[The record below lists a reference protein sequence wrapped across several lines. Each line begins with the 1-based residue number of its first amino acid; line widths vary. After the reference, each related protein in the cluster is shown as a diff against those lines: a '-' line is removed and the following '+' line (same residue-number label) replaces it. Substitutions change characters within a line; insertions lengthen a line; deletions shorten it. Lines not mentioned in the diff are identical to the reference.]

1 MYMSLRTAVRCQIYV
16 ALALLITLSSAAVAQ
31 EAAPPKVDI
40 FAGYAW
46 ATPGPVFFNT
56 SKKGASGGAVDV
68 TFNANRWLGFSTD
81 FQVNSTQKFH
91 MLHFMVGPRFA
102 ARGDHFVLFGETL
115 GGLSRI
121 QPRLGVDQWFNGF
134 GAQLGGGL
142 DIPVNNKVA
151 IRLIEGDYLYSHMT
165 HRSFGLGTQKGAQVR
180 SGIVFMLG
188 GGAPPVPVTASCS
201 AQPTAVMAGEPVTI
215 TSAASNFNP
224 KHTVTYN
231 FTSTGGKVAPKD
243 NTATV
248 DTTGLA
254 PGEYTVTCTAN
265 DAKAKQNNTA
275 SSTAKFT
282 INEPPKHPPTIS
294 CSADKTTVKAG
305 DPVTIT
311 CQGAS
316 PDNRPLTYDWKAS
329 GGKVN
334 GNNNTGTLDTAGAA
348 AGPITVTTTVSDDRQ
363 LTAQATTSVNVEV
376 PPPPPTA
383 SKLNEIA
390 FPNTKKPWRVDN
402 TAKAILDDVALR
414 LQREADAKAVVV
426 GYSDASE
433 VKAPKGRKAKA
444 AAGTDP
450 ALLLAE
456 QRAVNTKAYLTEEKG
471 IDPSRIEVRTGTAG
485 GSRAEI
491 YLVPAGATFNVEGT
505 QTFNESS
512 VKPMTDRRPAAPAKK
527 GKRAAKKP
535 AA

>member
-1 MYMSLRTAVRCQIYV
+1 MSLRTAVRCQIFV
-16 ALALLITLSSAAVAQ
+16 ALALLLTLSSAAVAQ
-31 EAAPPKVDI
+31 DTTPKVDI
-40 FAGYAW
+40 FGGYAW
-46 ATPGPVFFNT
+46 ATPGPIFFNT
-56 SKKGASGGAVDV
+56 GKTGAHGGAVDV
-68 TFNANRWLGFSTD
+68 TFDANRWLGLSTD
-81 FQVNSTQKFH
+81 FQVNSAQKFH
-91 MLHFMVGPRFA
+91 MIHFMVGPRLA
-102 ARGDHFVLFGETL
+102 ARGDHYVLFGEVL

-121 QPRLGVDQWFNGF
+121 EPRLGVDQWFNGF
-134 GAQLGGGL
+134 GSMVGGGL
-142 DIPVNNKVA
+142 DIPVNNHFA
-151 IRLIEGDYLYSHMT
+151 IRLIEGDYLFSKMP

-180 SGIVFMLG
+180 AGLVFML
-188 GGAPPVPVTASCS
+188 GGAPPVPVSASCS
-201 AQPTAVMAGEPVTI
+201 AQPTALMAGEPVTI
-215 TSAASNFNP
+215 TSTGANFNP
-224 KHTVTYN
+224 KHTVTYS
-231 FTSTGGKVAPKD
+231 FQSTGGKVTPKD

-254 PGEYTVTCTAN
+254 PGDYTVTCTAN
-265 DAKAKQNNTA
+265 DTKAKQNNTA
-275 SSTAKFT
+275 SATSKFT

-294 CSADKTTVKAG
+294 CSADKTTVRAG

-311 CQGAS
+311 CQGNS
-316 PDNRPLTYDWKAS
+316 PDNRPLTYAWQSS

-334 GNNNTGTLDTAGAA
+334 GNNATATLDTAGAA
-348 AGPITVTTTVSDDRQ
+348 AGPITVTTTVSDDRN
-363 LTAQATTSVNVEV
+363 LTAQATTQVNVEV

-390 FPNTKKPWRVDN
+390 FPNKKKPWRVDN

-426 GYSDASE
+426 GYADANE
-433 VKAPKGRKAKA
+433 VPAPKKGRRAKA
-444 AAGTDP
+444 AAVDP
-450 ALLLAE
+450 VMLLAE
-456 QRAVNTKAYLTEEKG
+456 ERAVNTKAYLTQEKG

-505 QTFNESS
+505 QTFDEST
-512 VKPMTDRRPAAPAKK
+512 VKPMTDRRPAPAPARK

>member
-1 MYMSLRTAVRCQIYV
+1 
-16 ALALLITLSSAAVAQ
+16 
-31 EAAPPKVDI
+31 
-40 FAGYAW
+40 
-46 ATPGPVFFNT
+46 
-56 SKKGASGGAVDV
+56 
-68 TFNANRWLGFSTD
+68 
-81 FQVNSTQKFH
+81 
-91 MLHFMVGPRFA
+91 
-102 ARGDHFVLFGETL
+102 
-115 GGLSRI
+115 
-121 QPRLGVDQWFNGF
+121 
-134 GAQLGGGL
+134 
-142 DIPVNNKVA
+142 
-151 IRLIEGDYLYSHMT
+151 
-165 HRSFGLGTQKGAQVR
+165 
-180 SGIVFMLG
+180 
-188 GGAPPVPVTASCS
+188 
-201 AQPTAVMAGEPVTI
+201 
-215 TSAASNFNP
+215 
-224 KHTVTYN
+224 VTYSFN
-231 FTSTGGKVAPKD
+231 STGGKVAPKD

-265 DAKAKQNNTA
+265 DQKAKQNNTA

-311 CQGAS
+311 CQGNS
-316 PDNRPLTYDWKAS
+316 PDNRPLTYAWQSS
-329 GGKVN
+329 GGRVN
-334 GNNNTGTLDTAGAA
+334 GNNNTATLDTAGAS

-363 LTAQATTSVNVEV
+363 LNAQATTSVNVEV

-390 FPNTKKPWRVDN
+390 FPNKKKPWRVDN
-402 TAKAILDDVALR
+402 TAKASLDDVALR

-426 GYSDASE
+426 GYSDANE
-433 VKAPKGRKAKA
+433 VTAPKGRKAKA
-444 AAGTDP
+444 AAGGTDP
-450 ALLLAE
+450 ATLLAE

-527 GKRAAKKP
+527 GGKRAAKKP

>member
-1 MYMSLRTAVRCQIYV
+1 LNS
-16 ALALLITLSSAAVAQ
+16 
-31 EAAPPKVDI
+31 
-40 FAGYAW
+40 
-46 ATPGPVFFNT
+46 
-56 SKKGASGGAVDV
+56 
-68 TFNANRWLGFSTD
+68 WLGGTGD
-81 FQVNSTQKFH
+81 FQFNSTQKFH
-91 MLHFMVGPRFA
+91 MVHLFAGPRLA
-102 ARGDHFVLFGETL
+102 ARGDHFMLFAHLL
-115 GGLSRI
+115 GGYE
-121 QPRLGVDQWFNGF
+121 RLEARDGVGQWFNGA
-134 GAQLGGGL
+134 GAMAGGGL
-142 DIPVNNKVA
+142 DIPINQRFTL
-151 IRLIEGDYLYSHMT
+151 RLIEGDYLYSKFR
-165 HRSFGLGTQKGAQVR
+165 HRSFGLGTQKGAGIR
-180 SGIVFMLG
+180 SGLVFNIG
-188 GGAPPVPVTASCS
+188 GGAPPVPVTNACT

-215 TSAASNFNP
+215 TSTASNFNP
-224 KHTVTYN
+224 KHTVTYA
-231 FTSTGGKVAPKD
+231 FQSTGGKLTPKD

-248 DTTGLA
+248 DTTGMA

-265 DAKAKQNNTA
+265 DAKAKQNNSA

-282 INEPPKHPPTIS
+282 INEPPKHPPTIT

-311 CQGAS
+311 CQGNS
-316 PDNRPLTYDWKAS
+316 PDNRPLTYNWNAS

-334 GNNNTGTLDTAGAA
+334 GNNNTGTLDTAGAS

-390 FPNTKKPWRVDN
+390 FPNKKKPWRVDN

-426 GYSDASE
+426 GYADASE
-433 VKAPKGRKAKA
+433 VTQPKGRKAKA
-444 AAGTDP
+444 AAAGTDP
-450 ALLLAE
+450 AVLLAE

-512 VKPMTDRRPAAPAKK
+512 VKPMTDKRPAPAPKR

>member
-1 MYMSLRTAVRCQIYV
+1 MSLRTAVRCQIFV
-16 ALALLITLSSAAVAQ
+16 ALALLLTLSSAAVAQ

-40 FAGYAW
+40 FAGYSW
-46 ATPGPVFFNT
+46 ATPGPVFNNT
-56 SKKGASGGAVDV
+56 SKKGASGGAADV
-68 TFNANRWLGFSTD
+68 TYNFNRWLGGSGDFQFNSTD
-81 FQVNSTQKFH
+81 KFH
-91 MLHFMVGPRFA
+91 LVHFYAGPRVA
-102 ARGDHFVLFGETL
+102 ARGDHFMLFAHVL
-115 GGLSRI
+115 GGYTRI
-121 QPRLGVDQWFNGF
+121 EARDGVGEWFNGA
-134 GAQLGGGL
+134 GLMTGGGF
-142 DIPVNNKVA
+142 DIPINNHVG
-151 IRLIEGDYLYSHMT
+151 IRLIEGDYLWSKFH
-165 HRSFGLGTQKGAQVR
+165 HEPFGLGTQKGAGVR
-180 SGIVFMLG
+180 SGLVFNIG
-188 GGAPPVPVTASCS
+188 GGAPPVPVSTSCA

-215 TSAASNFNP
+215 TSTGSNFNP
-224 KHTVTYN
+224 KHTVAYN
-231 FTSTGGKVAPKD
+231 FTSTGGKVTPKD

-248 DTTGLA
+248 DTTGMA

-282 INEPPKHPPTIS
+282 INEPPKHPPTIT

-311 CQGAS
+311 CQGNS
-316 PDNRPLTYDWKAS
+316 PDNRPLTYSWQSS

-334 GNNNTGTLDTAGAA
+334 GNAATATLDTAGAS

-363 LTAQATTSVNVEV
+363 LTAQATTNVNVEV

-390 FPNTKKPWRVDN
+390 FPNKKKPWRVDN

-426 GYSDASE
+426 GYADANE
-433 VKAPKGRKAKA
+433 VPAPKGKKAKA
-444 AAGTDP
+444 AAGGEDP
-450 ALLLAE
+450 AVRLAE
-456 QRAVNTKAYLTEEKG
+456 ERAVNTKAYLTQEKG

-505 QTFNESS
+505 QTFDESK
-512 VKPMTDRRPAAPAKK
+512 VPARTDRRPAAAPAKK

>member
-1 MYMSLRTAVRCQIYV
+1 MSLRTAVRCQIFV
-16 ALALLITLSSAAVAQ
+16 ALALLLTFSSAAVAQ
-31 EAAPPKVDI
+31 EANVPKVDV
-40 FAGYAW
+40 FAGYSW

-56 SKKGASGGAVDV
+56 SKQGASGGAASV
-68 TFNANRWLGFSTD
+68 TWNVLKWAGLTGD
-81 FQVNSTQKFH
+81 FQFNTTEKFH
-91 MLHFMVGPRFA
+91 QVHFLAGPRIA
-102 ARGDHFVLFGETL
+102 ARGDHFMLFAHAL
-115 GGLSRI
+115 GGFVDLQARQGI
-121 QPRLGVDQWFNGF
+121 GDWFKGVGTQV
-134 GAQLGGGL
+134 GGGL
-142 DIPVNNKVA
+142 DIPITEKVSW
-151 IRLIEGDYLYSHMT
+151 RVIEGDYLYSRFRHQP
-165 HRSFGLGTQKGAQVR
+165 FGMGAQKGAGVR
-180 SGIVFMLG
+180 TGLVFNIG
-188 GGAPPVPVTASCS
+188 ATAPPVPVSNSC
-201 AQPTAVMAGEPVTI
+201 AVQPTSLMAGEPVTA
-215 TSAASNFNP
+215 TSTASNFNP
-224 KHTVTYN
+224 KHTVTYAFN
-231 FTSTGGKVAPKD
+231 STGGKVTPKD
-243 NTATV
+243 NTAAI

-275 SSTAKFT
+275 SSSAKFT

-311 CQGAS
+311 AQANS
-316 PDNRPLTYDWKAS
+316 PDNRPLTYDWKSS
-329 GGKVN
+329 GGKVA
-334 GNNNTGTLDTAGAA
+334 GNNTTATLDTAGAA
-348 AGPITVTTTVSDDRQ
+348 AGPITVTGTVSDDRGLNAQ
-363 LTAQATTSVNVEV
+363 CTASVNVEV

-426 GYSDASE
+426 GYADASE
-433 VKAPKGRKAKA
+433 VTAPKGRKAKA
-444 AAGTDP
+444 KAGTDP

-456 QRAVNTKAYLTEEKG
+456 ERAVNTKAYLVQEKG

-505 QTFNESS
+505 QTFDEST
-512 VKPMTDRRPAAPAKK
+512 VKPMTDRRPAAPAPKK
-527 GKRAAKKP
+527 RTAKKP

>member
-1 MYMSLRTAVRCQIYV
+1 
-16 ALALLITLSSAAVAQ
+16 
-31 EAAPPKVDI
+31 
-40 FAGYAW
+40 
-46 ATPGPVFFNT
+46 VFT
-56 SKKGASGGAVDV
+56 
-68 TFNANRWLGFSTD
+68 
-81 FQVNSTQKFH
+81 
-91 MLHFMVGPRFA
+91 
-102 ARGDHFVLFGETL
+102 
-115 GGLSRI
+115 I
-121 QPRLGVDQWFNGF
+121 
-134 GAQLGGGL
+134 GGG
-142 DIPVNNKVA
+142 
-151 IRLIEGDYLYSHMT
+151 
-165 HRSFGLGTQKGAQVR
+165 QQ
-180 SGIVFMLG
+180 
-188 GGAPPVPVTASCS
+188 PVPVSASCS

-215 TSAASNFNP
+215 TATGSNFNP
-224 KHTVTYN
+224 KHTVTYTFN
-231 FTSTGGKVAPKD
+231 SSGGKVTPKD

-254 PGEYTVTCTAN
+254 PGDYTVTCTAA
-265 DAKAKQNNTA
+265 DQKAKQNNTA
-275 SSTAKFT
+275 SGTAKFT

-316 PDNRPLTYDWKAS
+316 PDNRPLTYQWQSS
-329 GGKVN
+329 GGRVN
-334 GNNNTGTLDTAGAA
+334 GNNNSGTLDTAGAS
-348 AGPITVTTTVSDDRQ
+348 AGPITVTTTVSDDRG
-363 LTAQATTSVNVEV
+363 LNAQATTSVNVEV

-390 FPNTKKPWRVDN
+390 FPNKQKPWRVDN

-426 GYSDASE
+426 GYADANE
-433 VKAPKGRKAKA
+433 IKAPKGRRRG
-444 AAGTDP
+444 AAGGVDP
-450 ALLLAE
+450 ATHLAE
-456 QRAVNTKAYLTEEKG
+456 ERAVNTKAYLTQEKG

-505 QTFNESS
+505 QTFDEST
-512 VKPMTDRRPAAPAKK
+512 VPARTDRRPAAAPAKR